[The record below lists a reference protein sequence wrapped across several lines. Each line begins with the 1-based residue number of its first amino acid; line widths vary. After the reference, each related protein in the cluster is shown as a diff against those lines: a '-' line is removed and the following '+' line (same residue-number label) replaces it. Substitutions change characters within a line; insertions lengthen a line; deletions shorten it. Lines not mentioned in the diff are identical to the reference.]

1 MVTAPQ
7 MHQFLE
13 YYDHS
18 VIHPFGRLDEP
29 SKILLL
35 QLFEEASPIAT
46 DEQGHRRNFYFYL
59 PKGSFEDYKKLHDA
73 DEATLKEWFDREE
86 DGWFDCLLIQ
96 DDFGNK
102 DDPYYAVM
110 INHAY
115 VLCIGDRNEVEWPE
129 TDAVEFLHVLMDI
142 VHDTVAKLKDGT
154 YNDWIRKNLAY
165 YMRVGK
171 VTRADYWKAF
181 PEEKLKYTVTQHE
194 RDILMQENANTHV
207 PKTAREYYEA
217 VAVCYRAIGLE
228 ENECFRFRDS
238 EEEHKRYGGMTPKEL
253 YYRYADGRDDDL
265 SEVNL
270 DSEEEFGK
278 WLRHEAPYTS
288 WGGHPFE
295 IVFSFT
301 GEHSI
306 HLYLMD
312 DKLYLSGGKFPANMT
327 ALKMYVALVDHGY
340 AVEFGNR
347 EAILLRIEEK
357 DYIGLKPWFQYNPF
371 EDDPDEII
379 DMIELDVNS
388 YAKLK
393 DKIIWASI
401 PEVKLQV

>member
-96 DDFGNK
+96 DDFG
-102 DDPYYAVM
+102 
-110 INHAY
+110 
-115 VLCIGDRNEVEWPE
+115 
-129 TDAVEFLHVLMDI
+129 
-142 VHDTVAKLKDGT
+142 KDGT
-154 YNDWIRKNLAY
+154 YNDWIRKNLTY

-171 VTRADYWKAF
+171 VTRANYWKAF
-181 PEEKLKYTVTQHE
+181 PEEKLKYTVIQHE

-265 SEVNL
+265 SEVDL

-278 WLRHEAPYTS
+278 WFRHEAPYTS

-347 EAILLRIEEK
+347 EAILLRIDEK

-401 PEVKLQV
+401 PEVKLQG